1 MDWLSAREAAK
12 RLGVGYSTF
21 KQWIYQGSVRTTRT
35 RGGHH
40 RVSTAEVDRL
50 LDESGRPTPRVS
62 PPRPTAGPAIVALST
77 RNQLRGII
85 EEVRTD
91 GLLAQVRLRVGDN
104 VLTAVI
110 TRDAVTSLRLKRGRP
125 AIALIKSTEVMI
137 GCEPEERAVRRRRL
151 EAKAR
156 GSG

>member
-12 RLGVGYSTF
+12 RVGVGYSTF

-40 RVSTAEVDRL
+40 RVSTAELDRL
-50 LDESGRPTPRVS
+50 LDESGRPTHRRIT
-62 PPRPTAGPAIVALST
+62 PPRPGTPPAIVALST

-91 GLLAQVRLRVGDN
+91 GLLAQVRLRVGDD

-110 TRDAVTSLRLKRGRP
+110 TRDAVTSLRLKRGQP

-137 GCEPEERAVRRRRL
+137 GCEPEDRNVRTRRRKSEL
-151 EAKAR
+151 T
-156 GSG
+156 